1 MKRGITFRPHNFDM
15 VGYLIAGSLTA
26 LMLLGWLRYEFEISL
41 IPITATMAILLI
53 IGVVAAVLLSNY
65 IKASRQFNQFVRG
78 LKLEGYPIV
87 FYKHSIKDNKRY
99 FYIKDQGEPYTQ
111 KLIDSVE
118 SLAKAYSTV
127 ILSEKTDRQ
136 GKEIVMEYRMIK
148 QEKMNIREGLIPN
161 KGFVFIAPET
171 LWDYHN
177 YPHGLIVGRTGEGKS
192 VLALSIMRQLRCHD
206 VKVYYMDPK
215 NSGKTK
221 RALEGTGVEYHS
233 NPHEIRELMIAL
245 RKEAYERTEAM
256 NNYSYLAEDF
266 EHDWRDIVIVF
277 DELAALP
284 KMVGIDKKTYTDIM
298 DAFQNII
305 YTGRESCV
313 QIIALCQSAD
323 AAVFGEK
330 QGAATRSNF
339 GFRCAMGVIVDDERY
354 KMIFPEMKKVEL
366 KRHEKGAGLACMAG
380 DERPR
385 EIIVPFFTD
394 IEGGAEEDATKAD
407 DDSTGRL

>member
-1 MKRGITFRPHNFDM
+1 MKRGIKMSPHNFEA
-15 VGYLIAGSLTA
+15 VGYLIAGSLSS
-26 LMLLGWLRYEFEISL
+26 LMLLGWLRYEFEIPL
-41 IPITATMAILLI
+41 IPITVTMAILLI
-53 IGVVAAVLLSNY
+53 IGIVAAVLLSNY

-136 GKEIVMEYRMIK
+136 GKELVMEYRMRE
-148 QEKMNIREGLIPN
+148 QEKMNIRKALVPN
-161 KGFVFIAPET
+161 KGFVHVAPDF
-171 LWDYHN
+171 LWDYHQ
-177 YPHGLIVGRTGEGKS
+177 YPHGVIVGRTGEGKS
-192 VLALSIMRQLRCHD
+192 VLALSIMRQLRYQD

-233 NPHEIRELMIAL
+233 NPQEMRDLMIAL
-245 RKEAYERTEAM
+245 RREAYERAESM
-256 NNYSYLAEDF
+256 KNYSHLAEDF
-266 EHDWRDIVIVF
+266 KRDWRDIVIVF

-284 KMVGIDKKTYTDIM
+284 KMFGIDKKTYSDIM
-298 DAFQNII
+298 EAFQNII
-305 YTGRESCV
+305 FTGRESCV

-354 KMIFPEMKKVEL
+354 KMIFPEMKKVDL
-366 KRHEKGAGLACMAG
+366 KRHEKGAGLAGFSG

-385 EIIVPFFTD
+385 EIIVPFFTGLD
-394 IEGGAEEDATKAD
+394 DGAEEDATKAD